1 MDNLCTMGYLTS
13 ADLKR
18 VIQTNNLNDIV
29 GNDTAMVTYAEQ
41 AAITEAVSYL
51 SPKYMTE
58 VEFTDTVVFMPVM
71 NYSYK
76 QRFLMDA
83 SPFSNSKSYGQ
94 YETVAYNGNVY
105 WAKTPLSAGAF
116 NANDWQL
123 VGKQGNL
130 WYLKA
135 PAGYVD
141 FTMSGFYRL
150 GDKVMWNGVQYTCV
164 KETTQYDHGMLIQFG
179 TRENIPPVNQF
190 PDAIGQ
196 QQWSAGVPYY
206 WTGTGILN
214 GKFTE
219 ADNRNQQLVNYIIDI
234 MLYHLHARIS
244 PRNIPELR
252 LERYDNAINWLK
264 QCAKGDDI
272 NAGLPRKTPQQG
284 MRIRWGGKVQN
295 NFDY

>member
-1 MDNLCTMGYLTS
+1 MGYLTS

-18 VIQTNNLNDIV
+18 VIQTANLNDIV
-29 GNDTAMVTYAEQ
+29 GNDNSMITYAEQ
-41 AAITEAVSYL
+41 AAVTEAVSYL

-58 VEFTDTVVFMPVM
+58 VEFTDTTVFIPLN
-71 NYSYK
+71 NYAYK

-83 SPFSNSKSYGQ
+83 SAFSNSKAYAQ
-94 YETVAYNGNVY
+94 YDTVAVSGNVY
-105 WAKTPLSAGAF
+105 WAKTPLAPGVF
-116 NANDWQL
+116 DANNWQL
-123 VGKQGNL
+123 AGKQGNL

-135 PAGYVD
+135 PTGATD
-141 FTMSGFYRL
+141 FTMSGFYRI
-150 GDKVMWNGVQYTCV
+150 GDKVMWNGSQYTCV
-164 KETTQYDHGMLIQFG
+164 KETAQYDHATMIQFG
-179 TRENIPPVNQF
+179 TREAIPQVNQF

-196 QQWSAGVPYY
+196 QQWGTGTAYFM
-206 WTGTGILN
+206 TGTGILTN
-214 GKFTE
+214 KFTE
-219 ADNRNQQLVNYIIDI
+219 SDNRNQQLVNYIIDI

-295 NFDY
+295 NFSY

>member
-58 VEFTDTVVFMPVM
+58 VEFADTVGFFPMM
-71 NYSYK
+71 NYAYK

-83 SPFSNSKSYGQ
+83 PAFSNSKTYAQYDTVSY
-94 YETVAYNGNVY
+94 TGNVY
-105 WAKTPLSAGAF
+105 WALSVLAPGAF
-116 NANDWQL
+116 NPNNWQL

-135 PAGYVD
+135 PTGATD
-141 FTMSGFYRL
+141 FVMSGYYRL

-190 PDAIGQ
+190 PDALGQ
-196 QQWSAGVPYY
+196 QQWTSSGAYY
-206 WTGTGILN
+206 WTGAGVLAN
-214 GKFTE
+214 KFTE

-272 NAGLPRKTPQQG
+272 NAGLPRKTPAQG
-284 MRIRWGGKVQN
+284 MRIRWGGKIQN